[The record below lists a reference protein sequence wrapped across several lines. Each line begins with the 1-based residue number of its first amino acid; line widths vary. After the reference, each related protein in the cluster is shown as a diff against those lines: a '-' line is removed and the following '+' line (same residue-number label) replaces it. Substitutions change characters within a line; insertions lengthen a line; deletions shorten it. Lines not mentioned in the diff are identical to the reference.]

1 MMAWK
6 QHALCFR
13 LLSPLHIGGRQ
24 AGNLRQTRGYVP
36 GNVLWAAL
44 TARLTRDSG
53 NGACGGQYLEM
64 GRSVKEHF
72 RFSYLYPAL
81 PLDSTKAVVSPD
93 DLETFYPWEP
103 DGGFDYRFLDCHAG
117 SALDYSRRTAAGGQL
132 REVEFIRP
140 WTRPLTGEDGA
151 TPVHL
156 AGVAY
161 VREGLPGPLAGWGRA
176 LDRIQLGGER
186 GYGWGRVRLA
196 WAPKEGPSED
206 PVVRV
211 SAGDPI
217 LAHVRVDAASVDV
230 SGAVEPLVGWAR
242 DNRENRSTRWRLSK
256 AVICYAPG
264 AIVQSAR
271 LFRIGENGLWL

>member
-1 MMAWK
+1 MAFK
-6 QHALCFR
+6 KHALCFR
-13 LLSPLHIGGRQ
+13 LLAPLHIGGRQ

-36 GNVLWAAL
+36 GKVLWAGL

-53 NGACGGQYLEM
+53 NGARGGEYLET
-64 GRSVKEHF
+64 GKAVNKHF
-72 RFSYLYPAL
+72 RFSYLYPAI
-81 PLDSTKAVVSPD
+81 PLDPSKAVVSPD
-93 DLETFYPWEP
+93 DLETFYPWESHRH
-103 DGGFDYRFLDCHAG
+103 FDYRFLDCHAG
-117 SALDYSRRTAAGGQL
+117 TALDYSRRTAAEGQL

-140 WTRPLTGEDGA
+140 WTRPLNGEDGPS
-151 TPVHL
+151 PVYLKGDLYVQDDLDASL
-156 AGVAY
+156 AQWPVA
-161 VREGLPGPLAGWGRA
+161 LA
-176 LDRIQLGGER
+176 RIQMGGER

-211 SAGDPI
+211 SEDAPI
-217 LAHVRVDAASVDV
+217 LAHVRVDAAPVDV

-242 DNRENRSTRWRLSK
+242 DNRVNRSTRWRLSK

-264 AIVQSAR
+264 AIVQSTR